1 MGNRRAALAS
11 QYLGVRG
18 ALIQLKMDW
27 EAMGNQI
34 HLPRWDNTSGICF
47 QCHCKKEDI
56 LQVEYSASWRH
67 ERIAPDAL
75 LGHLVAQGR
84 SISPVWGFPLFTA
97 ESFKLDWLHCADQGV
112 TAMFMG
118 ALLVMCICNP
128 GFQMYGATQEIRR
141 ACIWQMIQCYYRSEK
156 ILTDRMKCLP
166 SSRFH
171 LKPPKLKAMGG
182 TIRRLVGF
190 FLQFTQQWTRQG
202 EELSQQQQWALE
214 AMKALS
220 QCYACLSHTSGL
232 DPSHLKEQSILFAIH
247 LKQLHYQSPEVFCV
261 RPKLHQ
267 WLELCSSGI
276 IPSDVWNYREEDFGG
291 SLASMAMT
299 EGGLTTSSSCSRVTL
314 QKFCIRQVFPTMVN
328 VTAQSSN

>member
-1 MGNRRAALAS
+1 M
-11 QYLGVRG
+11 
-18 ALIQLKMDW
+18 
-27 EAMGNQI
+27 
-34 HLPRWDNTSGICF
+34 
-47 QCHCKKEDI
+47 
-56 LQVEYSASWRH
+56 
-67 ERIAPDAL
+67 
-75 LGHLVAQGR
+75 
-84 SISPVWGFPLFTA
+84 
-97 ESFKLDWLHCADQGV
+97 
-112 TAMFMG
+112 
-118 ALLVMCICNP
+118 LVMCICNP

-190 FLQFTQQWTRQG
+190 FFQLAQQWTRQD

-232 DPSHLKEQSILFAIH
+232 DPSHLKEQSILFAVH

-328 VTAQSSN
+328 VAAQSSN